1 LLTWSPKEEIMA
13 EEQIEEVRQEAV
25 PEKKKGSLLKLII
38 IILGVLIL
46 GGGAGYFFYGRNA
59 LAKHGQK
66 PVVKEEKK
74 IEVGPTL
81 ALEPFIINVSGS
93 TSRYVKIS
101 VAIEL
106 ENEKAVEETKK
117 ISPVIRDKMLTVFA
131 SKAPETFLD
140 VNARNGMKKELS
152 DAVVKLFEKKEFK
165 GVYITDIIMQ

>member
-1 LLTWSPKEEIMA
+1 MA
-13 EEQIEEVRQEAV
+13 EEQIEEVQEEGT
-25 PEKKKGSLLKLII
+25 PEKRKGGLLKLII
-38 IILGVLIL
+38 IILAVVIL

-66 PVVKEEKK
+66 APAAKEEKK

-81 ALEPFIINVSGS
+81 ALEPFVINVMGS
-93 TSRYVKIS
+93 TSRYAKIS

-117 ISPVIRDKMLTVFA
+117 ISPVIRDKMLTVLA
-131 SKAPETFLD
+131 SKSPEAFQD

-152 DAVVKLFEKKEFK
+152 DAVAKLFEKKEFK
-165 GVYITDIIMQ
+165 GVYITDIIIQ

>member
-1 LLTWSPKEEIMA
+1 MA
-13 EEQIEEVRQEAV
+13 EEQIEEVQQEEA
-25 PEKKKGSLLKLII
+25 PEKKGGFLKLMI
-38 IILGVLIL
+38 IILGVVIL
-46 GGGAGYFFYGRNA
+46 GGGAGYFFYGKNA
-59 LAKHGQK
+59 LAKYGQK
-66 PVVKEEKK
+66 PAVKEEKK

-117 ISPVIRDKMLTVFA
+117 IGPVIRDKMLTVLA
-131 SKAPETFLD
+131 SKSPETFLD

-152 DAVVKLFEKKEFK
+152 EAVIKLFEKKAFK